1 MKKII
6 IMSTISY
13 SIEVLIKQQPKYLS
27 KYFDEIE
34 LMGADSGDIDKIL
47 KREGVTF
54 YPIEMERKI
63 TPFKDLKVL
72 YKLIKH
78 FYKVKP
84 DIIYTFTPKAGL
96 LGMIAAFFAHCK
108 TRIHNVVGM
117 PLMEAKGKK
126 RIILTITEKLT
137 YLFATHVYCNSF
149 GLKEYI
155 NKNLT
160 NKKIKVIGHGSI
172 NGVDIDFYNDT
183 FTINEKIDIREKL
196 GFEKDNFIISFMG
209 RIVQDKGINELIE
222 AFKLLNEKHNNIK
235 LLIVGKFE
243 QDLNPIKE
251 SNKDFIVNSPDIKLV
266 DFQYDLRKFL
276 SITNLF
282 VLPSYR
288 EGLPNALIEAG
299 SFGVPLLATDING
312 CNEIIIDNKNGKLVH
327 MKDMNSL
334 YSGIEELY
342 INQDLYNKI
351 KINVRESII
360 SRYNQKYFLQE
371 LQKNL
376 YDDAGW
382 A

>member
-1 MKKII
+1 
-6 IMSTISY
+6 
-13 SIEVLIKQQPKYLS
+13 
-27 KYFDEIE
+27 
-34 LMGADSGDIDKIL
+34 
-47 KREGVTF
+47 
-54 YPIEMERKI
+54 
-63 TPFKDLKVL
+63 
-72 YKLIKH
+72 
-78 FYKVKP
+78 
-84 DIIYTFTPKAGL
+84 
-96 LGMIAAFFAHCK
+96 
-108 TRIHNVVGM
+108 
-117 PLMEAKGKK
+117 
-126 RIILTITEKLT
+126 
-137 YLFATHVYCNSF
+137 
-149 GLKEYI
+149 
-155 NKNLT
+155 
-160 NKKIKVIGHGSI
+160 
-172 NGVDIDFYNDT
+172 
-183 FTINEKIDIREKL
+183 
-196 GFEKDNFIISFMG
+196 MG

-327 MKDMNSL
+327 VKDMNSL